1 MTTLMLGFLI
11 LLITLVLLATG
22 VPVAFALGGVSA
34 IFLLLQGGSGDVASV
49 AEAFFGALEEF
60 NLVAI
65 PMFILMGA
73 AAAASRVGGD
83 IGEALKR
90 WLHPVAGG
98 KVLASLGAAAVFAGV
113 AGSSPA
119 TCVGIGRKSLPEML
133 GDGYPKDIAG
143 GSLAAAGTLAILI
156 PPSLVLIVYGIAAN
170 IDIGR
175 LFLAG
180 MVPGL
185 LLLVLFMALSLFIL
199 RRHHRDFH
207 DGARR
212 YSMREKLEILPR
224 TIPILLVIAGVIA
237 FLIAGIVEPSEAGG
251 VGALLVLCLIVFVYG
266 VHQRY
271 RLWSI
276 LQSATRESVMILMII
291 AGAAMFGAM
300 LSELGVPVALSGWI
314 YDLAL
319 SPWMVIIMINLLLL
333 LLGCFM
339 PPVAVV
345 LMSLP
350 VVMPVVIDAGYD
362 PVWFAIVM
370 TLNLQIGLITP
381 PVGLN
386 LQAVRAL
393 APDLPRDRILRGAW
407 PFLLCIAGEI
417 VLLCLFPEIA
427 TALPDA
433 LMGPTG

>member
-1 MTTLMLGFLI
+1 
-11 LLITLVLLATG
+11 LATG
-22 VPVAFALGGVSA
+22 VPVAFALGGISA
-34 IFLLLQGGSGDVASV
+34 IFLFLQDGSGDVSSV

-65 PMFILMGA
+65 PMFVLMGT

-90 WLHPVAGG
+90 WLHPLPGG
-98 KVLASLGAAAVFAGV
+98 KILASLGAATVFAGV

-133 GDGYPKDIAG
+133 EDGYPQDIAS

-156 PPSLVLIVYGIAAN
+156 PPSLVLIVYGIASN

-185 LLLVLFMALSLFIL
+185 LLVVLFMALSLFIL
-199 RRHHRDFH
+199 RHHRGDFH
-207 DGARR
+207 DGNRQ
-212 YSMREKLEILPR
+212 YSMREKLETLPR
-224 TIPILLVIAGVIA
+224 ALPILVIIAGVVA

-271 RLWSI
+271 RLWAI

-314 YDLAL
+314 YDLAP
-319 SPWMVIIMINLLLL
+319 SPWMVILMVNLLLL

-386 LQAVRAL
+386 LQAVQVL
-393 APDLPRDRILRGAW
+393 APDVPRDQILRGAW

-433 LMGPTG
+433 LMGPAG